1 MSKINAFAVFATA
14 MLLSFAPAAAF
25 AQAAQPTTAPAA
37 KSSAPAP
44 TAPAPASTDKSSTDK
59 SSKPRSATSMECSKE
74 ADAKGLHG
82 KARKEFRS
90 ECKKNAMAKPS

>member
-1 MSKINAFAVFATA
+1 MSQINRMAAALAAV
-14 MLLSFAPAAAF
+14 MLLSFAPAAAL
-25 AQAAQPTTAPAA
+25 AQASQPATTPAA

-44 TAPAPASTDKSSTDK
+44 ATSAPAP
-59 SSKPRSATSMECSKE
+59 SKPRSAVSIECSKE

-90 ECKKNAMAKPS
+90 ECRKNAMGKQG